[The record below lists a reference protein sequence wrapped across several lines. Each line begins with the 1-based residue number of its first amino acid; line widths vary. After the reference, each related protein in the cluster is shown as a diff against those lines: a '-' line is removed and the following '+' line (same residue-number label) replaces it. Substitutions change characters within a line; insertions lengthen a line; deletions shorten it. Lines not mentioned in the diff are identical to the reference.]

1 MKKNTTFLVF
11 ILAEGGGDSLNRK
24 FLAIVLAL
32 AVVLLATP
40 MLGTVMAGKG
50 QDKLSFRLVMIG
62 HYTPPAKV
70 IETENTIHYF
80 DLGFM
85 FHNPLNSDPV
95 LVVEIDGEELPASRL
110 GGGSGLLHLN
120 ANKEKG
126 YTIQVTD
133 IITIKA
139 ADGHVMGDIVNLA
152 IGNLNRGNG
161 LGEGMNFQGHGTDE
175 LKGVKVHGATTSVEV
190 IGEWTAPSG
199 MVLNITRVERVG
211 TIMGW

>member
-1 MKKNTTFLVF
+1 VREVKKKVLVV
-11 ILAEGGGDSLNRK
+11 A
-24 FLAIVLAL
+24 VAL
-32 AVVLLATP
+32 MAVAMLATP
-40 MLGTVMAGKG
+40 LVGTVMAGKG
-50 QDKLSFRLVMIG
+50 QEKLSFRLVMIG

-85 FHNPLNSDPV
+85 FHNPLNSDPA

-110 GGGSGLLHLN
+110 GGGSGLIHLN
-120 ANKEKG
+120 ANKEG

-152 IGNLNRGNG
+152 IGNLNKGNG
-161 LGEGMNFQGHGTDE
+161 VGGGMNFQGHGTDE
-175 LKGVKVHGATTSVEV
+175 LEGVKVNGVTTSVEV
-190 IGEWTAPSG
+190 IGEWTNPMG
-199 MVLNITRVERVG
+199 VVLNITRVERVG
-211 TIMGW
+211 TIMGWST